1 MGKNVS
7 GMSTDHMCT
16 LDHRRR
22 RITGFHPGNSHHSN
36 RTVRME
42 KITLSGNND
51 LDCNETG
58 SDCFSEEFHVLLAF
72 KAACKV
78 ALKVN

>member
-1 MGKNVS
+1 MA
-7 GMSTDHMCT
+7 HMCT

-22 RITGFHPGNSHHSN
+22 RTRGFHPGNSHRSN
-36 RTVRME
+36 ATVRKE
-42 KITLSGNND
+42 KITLNGNND

-58 SDCFSEEFHVLLAF
+58 SDCISEEFHVLLAI

-78 ALKVN
+78 SLEVN